1 MVSQRYLALIRT
13 IADRRVVTTGM
24 LADMEFGSDQAAR
37 RAVRAMVQQ
46 SLVQVGYDRLGRRQG
61 RPEQVISLMAAS
73 VDALKAAG
81 ALPPDTDLAD
91 VQSASLECSLDHQL
105 MLNWVYVAVRQLA
118 RRVPDF
124 DATFVASTSPFRTT
138 VPGALAGLNMHIPD
152 AGGQDGKVTLRPD
165 AILVLTHRPSS
176 RSLLFFVEVDMST
189 ESRVS
194 PSGKPND
201 IRRKLVSYRIA
212 LAKNLYKCCER
223 ITGAPFNGF
232 RVLFVANTLAR
243 SADLCRLVEEMAPMD
258 FVWVTDHG
266 RLQDAGLGGPIWYRG
281 GRRDVSPQSILGSCA
296 TGDQNSVFPSSSSP
310 RLPIPVGHTQR
321 D

>member
-1 MVSQRYLALIRT
+1 MLSQRYLDLIRT
-13 IADRRVVTTGM
+13 IADRREVTTGM
-24 LADMEFGSDQAAR
+24 LADLEFGSEQAAR
-37 RAVRAMVQQ
+37 RAIRAMVQQ
-46 SLVQVGYDRLGRRQG
+46 GLLKVGYDRLGRRQG
-61 RPEQVISLMAAS
+61 RPEQLISLTRAA

-91 VQSASLECSLDHQL
+91 VQPDTLDDSLDHQL
-105 MLNWVYVAVRQLA
+105 MLNWVYVAVRRLLMDST
-118 RRVPDF
+118 DF

-138 VPGALAGLNMHIPD
+138 VPGALAGLNMHISD
-152 AGGQDGKVTLRPD
+152 AEAQDGKVTLRPD

-176 RSLLFFVEVDMST
+176 KSLLFFVEIDMST
-189 ESRVS
+189 EPLVS

-212 LAKNLYKCCER
+212 LAKRLYKGCER
-223 ITGAPFNGF
+223 ITETPFNGF

-266 RLQDAGLGGPIWYRG
+266 RVQDAGLGGTIWHRG
-281 GRRDVSPQSILGSCA
+281 GRRDVSPQSILGSHA
-296 TGDQNSVFPSSSSP
+296 DS
-310 RLPIPVGHTQR
+310 RPV
-321 D
+321 